1 MLKARKRTLD
11 KEENS
16 TEKRQ
21 RWGGEGSGAEI
32 LSARSTNSDPI
43 SPKMKGIN
51 KQTNKQT
58 QAAACMVASDMD
70 PGPENSRIEMAVHC
84 THSRTG
90 SGRTDVREKTTQQ
103 LATTGD
109 PARLKSYIRG

>member
-70 PGPENSRIEMAVHC
+70 PGPENSE
-84 THSRTG
+84 SRLPFIVLTAG
-90 SGRTDVREKTTQQ
+90 RGQAEQMSGK
-103 LATTGD
+103 
-109 PARLKSYIRG
+109 RLLSN